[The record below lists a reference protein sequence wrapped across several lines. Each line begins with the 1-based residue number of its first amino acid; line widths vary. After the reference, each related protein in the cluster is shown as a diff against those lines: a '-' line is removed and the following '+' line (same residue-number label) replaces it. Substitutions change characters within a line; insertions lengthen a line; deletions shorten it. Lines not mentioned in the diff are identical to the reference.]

1 MSNSSYDIIF
11 MIISGLQKN
20 PKLRLWTTIISGV
33 LTLASILLFFSA
45 ELFIPSVAIGLRQLL
60 PAMMALFGAT
70 FILAL
75 ASFAPIDINRVK
87 SGDFDIASIREERKE
102 IKRRISQSP
111 KDVVGTIQLSL
122 NQLTEYYAINKNQAR
137 NSFGWSIF
145 AIVLGLITLISGI
158 WIFYLQSNSNLQVA
172 VITSLAG
179 VLAEFIG
186 AAYFYLYVK
195 SINQLNFFFAQLIR
209 LQDTMLAIKLMED
222 IKDDNKQDEM
232 RKKLITAI
240 MSRPVNGKP
249 FIESVENAPQV
260 GS

>member
-1 MSNSSYDIIF
+1 MPNTNDIALL
-11 MIISGLQKN
+11 IISGLQKN
-20 PKLRLWTTIISGV
+20 PKVRFWAAMISGF
-33 LTLASILLFFSA
+33 LTLATALLFFSA
-45 ELFIPSVAIGLRQLL
+45 ELFIPSIAVGIRQLIPIL
-60 PAMMALFGAT
+60 IVAFGFT
-70 FILAL
+70 FVLAL
-75 ASFAPIDINRVK
+75 ASYAPIDVNKIK
-87 SGDFDIASIREERKE
+87 SGDFDVASIREERKE

-145 AIVLGLITLISGI
+145 AIILGLITIISGV
-158 WIFYLQSNSNLQVA
+158 WIFFLQTNSNIQVA
-172 VITSLAG
+172 TITSLAG
-179 VLAEFIG
+179 ILAEFIG

-240 MSRPVNGKP
+240 MSRPIDGKS
-249 FIESVENAPQV
+249 FIEKVDNTSQEN
-260 GS
+260 S